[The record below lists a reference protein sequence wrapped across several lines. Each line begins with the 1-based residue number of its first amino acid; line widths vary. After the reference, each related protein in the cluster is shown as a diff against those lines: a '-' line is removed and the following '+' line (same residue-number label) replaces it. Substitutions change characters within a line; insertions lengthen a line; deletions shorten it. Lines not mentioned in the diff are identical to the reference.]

1 MQPPVRTGDRSGVD
15 IQALL
20 DAGIRELGLDIHPAA
35 VRRLIQF
42 VGLLAKW
49 NRIYSL
55 TSVRDPRD
63 MIIRHILDSLA
74 VTDFVRGPR
83 VLDIG
88 TGPGLPGLV
97 LALARP
103 DWDVV
108 LLDSSR
114 KKLRFVRQ
122 ALHELAVANANV
134 VETRAE
140 AFRPEQ
146 RFDTVIC
153 RAFGSLRDIYALAR
167 PLCTETGLIMAMKGS
182 YPEAELT
189 ELPDA
194 GIAPT
199 VHRLQ
204 VPGLDAERHLVI
216 MQSNN

>member
-1 MQPPVRTGDRSGVD
+1 M
-15 IQALL
+15 QALL
-20 DAGIRELGLDIHPAA
+20 EAGIRELGLDIHPAA
-35 VRRLIQF
+35 VRRLVQF

-63 MIIRHILDSLA
+63 MIARHILDSLA
-74 VTDFVRGPR
+74 VTDIVRGPR

-103 DWDVV
+103 DREVA

-122 ALHELAVANANV
+122 AIQELAVANASV
-134 VETRAE
+134 VESRAE
-140 AFRPEQ
+140 AFRPGQ

-153 RAFGSLRDIYALAR
+153 RAFGPLRDLYALAR
-167 PLCTETGLIMAMKGS
+167 PLCVETGLIMAMKGS

-194 GIAPT
+194 DIART

-216 MQSNN
+216 MQSND

>member
-1 MQPPVRTGDRSGVD
+1 MQPPVRAGDRSGAD

-20 DAGIRELGLDIHPAA
+20 DAGIRALGLDIHPAA

-63 MIIRHILDSLA
+63 MITRHILDSLA

-103 DWDVV
+103 DWDVA

-122 ALHELAVANANV
+122 ALHELAVPNATV

-140 AFRPEQ
+140 AFRPGQ

-153 RAFGSLRDIYALAR
+153 RAFGSLRDIYALAG
-167 PLCTETGLIMAMKGS
+167 PLAAETGLIMAMKGS

-199 VHRLQ
+199 VYRLH

-216 MQSNN
+216 MQSND